1 MKSIYWNET
10 SKKAVWDL
18 YDLMINDLKIEYKD
32 IYIDTSFG
40 NTHLIETGNF
50 YGKPLLVFHGGNAT
64 TAYNLKYCDFLLK
77 EFHIYAVDTIG
88 HPGKSAENS
97 LSPSNQDYGKWT
109 SEVITNIGYSTI
121 CCFGGSF
128 GAGILVKA
136 MCVAP
141 EKIERSVLLV
151 PSAIKNAPAYKS
163 MSMMFPMIMYWVT
176 HKDSWFKKC
185 ILPMAITEDNITEDI
200 LSTAR
205 CSIDNAR
212 IKAGM
217 PSDEK
222 IENMQKYKNPV
233 FVIAAEKDCLF
244 PGKYV
249 IEKAMKAW
257 KQAETYLLKERGHI
271 NLLTSDEKEMIKQ
284 FLLKG

>member
-1 MKSIYWNET
+1 MVKKEWRKMKLIYWNET

-18 YDLMINDLKIEYKD
+18 YDLLINDLKIEYKD

-40 NTHLIETGNF
+40 KTHLIETG
-50 YGKPLLVFHGGNAT
+50 
-64 TAYNLKYCDFLLK
+64 
-77 EFHIYAVDTIG
+77 
-88 HPGKSAENS
+88 
-97 LSPSNQDYGKWT
+97 
-109 SEVITNIGYSTI
+109 
-121 CCFGGSF
+121 
-128 GAGILVKA
+128 
-136 MCVAP
+136 
-141 EKIERSVLLV
+141 KIERSVLLV

-163 MSMMFPMIMYWVT
+163 MNMMFPMIMYWIT

-200 LSTAR
+200 LATAR

-284 FLLKG
+284 FLFKG